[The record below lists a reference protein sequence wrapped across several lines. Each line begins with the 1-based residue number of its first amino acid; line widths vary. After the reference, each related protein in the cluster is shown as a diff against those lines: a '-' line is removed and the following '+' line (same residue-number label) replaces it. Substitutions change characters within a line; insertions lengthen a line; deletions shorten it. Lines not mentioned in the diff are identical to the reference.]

1 MGLALCVFGG
11 IYEVL
16 SGALAVPWYRLMFDG
31 LELWLEL
38 APLTELAW
46 RLQDFQGS

>member
-11 IYEVL
+11 LYEVL
-16 SGALAVPWYRLMFDG
+16 SGALAVPWYSLMFDG
-31 LELWLEL
+31 LELV
-38 APLTELAW
+38 PLTELAW